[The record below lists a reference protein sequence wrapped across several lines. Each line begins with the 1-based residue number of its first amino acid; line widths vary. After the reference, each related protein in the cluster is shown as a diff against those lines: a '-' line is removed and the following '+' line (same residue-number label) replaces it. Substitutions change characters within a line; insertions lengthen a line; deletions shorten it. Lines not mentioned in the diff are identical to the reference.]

1 MFLQYTHS
9 FTGIF
14 FLRSMC
20 SVACCC
26 SDILFWPCS
35 CHQAALAF
43 YKSQCRPTNLSVNEM
58 LHFIV
63 MQSGIIKKNNN
74 NYKYANT
81 CMTPALLTVQSFLLP
96 PILNACINA
105 ALTSFGSFMFVLFD
119 RWGFRNLTEEF
130 LSQFYSVKSSRISLC
145 VSHQTTCTIIMEA
158 PFLQSHFGVRAPP
171 TGY

>member
-1 MFLQYTHS
+1 
-9 FTGIF
+9 
-14 FLRSMC
+14 
-20 SVACCC
+20 
-26 SDILFWPCS
+26 
-35 CHQAALAF
+35 
-43 YKSQCRPTNLSVNEM
+43 M
-58 LHFIV
+58 LHAAVLIFCFGPVHVIKRHLPFIKV
-63 MQSGIIKKNNN
+63 SVDLQTCLLMKCYISLWCRVASLKKNNN

-81 CMTPALLTVQSFLLP
+81 CMTPALLTVQSFVLP

>member
-1 MFLQYTHS
+1 
-9 FTGIF
+9 
-14 FLRSMC
+14 
-20 SVACCC
+20 
-26 SDILFWPCS
+26 
-35 CHQAALAF
+35 
-43 YKSQCRPTNLSVNEM
+43 M
-58 LHFIV
+58 LHAAVLIFCFGPVHVIKRHLPFIKV
-63 MQSGIIKKNNN
+63 SVDLQTCLLMKCYISLWCRVASLKKKKNN

>member
-1 MFLQYTHS
+1 
-9 FTGIF
+9 
-14 FLRSMC
+14 
-20 SVACCC
+20 
-26 SDILFWPCS
+26 
-35 CHQAALAF
+35 
-43 YKSQCRPTNLSVNEM
+43 M
-58 LHFIV
+58 LHAAVLIFCFGPVHVIKRHLPFIKV
-63 MQSGIIKKNNN
+63 SVDLQTCLLMKCYISLWCRVASLKKNNN

>member
-1 MFLQYTHS
+1 
-9 FTGIF
+9 
-14 FLRSMC
+14 
-20 SVACCC
+20 
-26 SDILFWPCS
+26 
-35 CHQAALAF
+35 
-43 YKSQCRPTNLSVNEM
+43 M
-58 LHFIV
+58 LHAAVLIFCFGPVHVIKRHLPFIKV
-63 MQSGIIKKNNN
+63 SVDLQTCLLMKCYISLWCRVASFKKNNN

-145 VSHQTTCTIIMEA
+145 LSHQTTCTIIMEA

>member
-1 MFLQYTHS
+1 
-9 FTGIF
+9 
-14 FLRSMC
+14 
-20 SVACCC
+20 
-26 SDILFWPCS
+26 
-35 CHQAALAF
+35 
-43 YKSQCRPTNLSVNEM
+43 M
-58 LHFIV
+58 LHAAVLIFCFGPVHVIKRHLPFIKV
-63 MQSGIIKKNNN
+63 SVDLQTCLLMKCYISLWCRVASLKKKKNN

-145 VSHQTTCTIIMEA
+145 VSHQTICTIIMEA

>member
-1 MFLQYTHS
+1 
-9 FTGIF
+9 
-14 FLRSMC
+14 
-20 SVACCC
+20 
-26 SDILFWPCS
+26 
-35 CHQAALAF
+35 
-43 YKSQCRPTNLSVNEM
+43 M
-58 LHFIV
+58 LHAAVLIFCFGPVHVIKRHLPFIKV
-63 MQSGIIKKNNN
+63 SVDLQTCLLMKCYISLWCRVASLKKKN

>member
-1 MFLQYTHS
+1 
-9 FTGIF
+9 
-14 FLRSMC
+14 
-20 SVACCC
+20 
-26 SDILFWPCS
+26 
-35 CHQAALAF
+35 
-43 YKSQCRPTNLSVNEM
+43 M
-58 LHFIV
+58 LHAAVLIFCFGPVHVIKRHLPFIKV
-63 MQSGIIKKNNN
+63 SVDLQTCLLMKCYISLWCRVASLKKKNN

-81 CMTPALLTVQSFLLP
+81 CMTPALLTVQSFVLP